1 VRRVAL
7 ALLLIACSGRSPRGP
22 VALPA
27 PNLDA
32 DRVIRVALAVPS
44 PTLSATRGFVWY
56 QADGTTSL
64 AQGAQ
69 NEQWRLEQGT
79 SATIRAVSLK
89 GSATP
94 WQRQLVLRTAPSG
107 FVTVNGRRY
116 RGDLLVAGDSAPV
129 IVNRLTLEDYLR
141 SVVTA
146 EMGPR
151 SVSDSS
157 ALQAQAIASRS
168 YAAFRLGSS
177 GEFDLRA
184 TVADQVYRGFDGE
197 NANASAAVD
206 ATRGLVLLH
215 DGRVVNA
222 SFFSTCGGSTAEP
235 NEVWRSPAVAYLRR
249 VSDRIGREDR
259 YYCDGAPRFR
269 WTRTLTTSELN
280 AALEQY
286 LRSYASVPA
295 GGPGTV
301 RHVAVERQTPSGRVG
316 TLELETDR
324 GAFALHGND
333 IRSVIRTPGGEILP
347 STYFSVEPEYGRDG
361 LIRRVTFRGRGNG
374 HGVGMCQWG
383 AIGRARAGQSSRQI
397 LGTYYPGTTIGPVP
411 VQ

>member
-7 ALLLIACSGRSPRGP
+7 ALLLIACSGRSPRRA
-22 VALPA
+22 VTLPA
-27 PNLDA
+27 PRLDA
-32 DRVIRVALAVPS
+32 DRLIRVALAVPS

-56 QADGTTSL
+56 QADGRTSL

-94 WQRQLVLRTAPSG
+94 WQRQLLLRAAADG

-116 RGDLLVAGDSAPV
+116 RGDLLVTGDSTPV
-129 IVNRLTLEDYLR
+129 SVNRVVLEDYLR

-151 SVSDSS
+151 SLGDSS
-157 ALQAQAIASRS
+157 ALQSQAIASRS
-168 YAAFRLGSS
+168 YAAARIGSS

-184 TVADQVYRGFDGE
+184 TVEDQVYRGLDGE

-215 DGRVVNA
+215 EGRVANA
-222 SFFSTCGGSTAEP
+222 LYFSTCGGSTAEP
-235 NEVWRSPAVAYLRR
+235 SEVFRSPAVAYLRR
-249 VSDRIGREDR
+249 VSDRIGRSDR
-259 YYCDGAPRFR
+259 YYCDIGPRFR
-269 WTRTLTTSELN
+269 WDRALSTSELN
-280 AALEQY
+280 STIARY
-286 LRSYASVPA
+286 LKNYASLPA
-295 GGPGTV
+295 EGPGPL
-301 RHVAVERQTPSGRVG
+301 RHLAIARQTASGRVG
-316 TLELETDR
+316 TLEVETER
-324 GAFALHGND
+324 GAFPVHGND

-383 AIGRARAGQSSRQI
+383 AIGRARAGQSFRQI